1 MRRLLYPVLA
11 VMAGLASGNA
21 NAVDAFDWSGFYVG
35 GALGVVQSGGS
46 ADIVT
51 DGSFAGP
58 GYDHVNDSPYFTLGS
73 LPPWPTQA
81 ELSRSSGAG
90 MGFAGAQMQVGG
102 LVLGGEVR
110 GVLGDFGSAFNDSWS
125 GDVSDS
131 ARSGTTTY
139 SGTVWQDISLTFGTS
154 YDSYVAPVARLG
166 VAADRFLLFAL
177 AGPAVARVTAT
188 TSASVDE
195 TGRIVITSPGFR
207 ATIDRRASP
216 SWSGTSAETLL
227 GYTIGAGVDY
237 AATDDVIL
245 RLEASVTNLGSIAVT
260 GVSEASSTT
269 YTVTQPVGNFA
280 VMAGAS
286 IKF

>member
-1 MRRLLYPVLA
+1 
-11 VMAGLASGNA
+11 
-21 NAVDAFDWSGFYVG
+21 
-35 GALGVVQSGGS
+35 
-46 ADIVT
+46 
-51 DGSFAGP
+51 
-58 GYDHVNDSPYFTLGS
+58 
-73 LPPWPTQA
+73 
-81 ELSRSSGAG
+81 

-102 LVLGGEVR
+102 LVFGGEVR

-125 GDVSDS
+125 DSVSG
-131 ARSGTTTY
+131 SGTSPTFTY
-139 SGTVWQDISLTFGTS
+139 SGSVEQGISLTFGTS
-154 YDSYVAPVARLG
+154 YDRYVAPVARLG

-195 TGRIVITSPGFR
+195 TGSVFVNTVRVDDKSAF
-207 ATIDRRASP
+207 S
-216 SWSGTSAETLL
+216 SWSGASAETLL

-260 GVSEASSTT
+260 GVSDASDTT